1 MSVDVGLFGASEEGA
16 CLMKQLAD
24 KNTLAGKSLL
34 SLQDLTKEEILS
46 ILELAAELKSQH
58 QKGELSQPL
67 AGKTLGMIFEKSS
80 TRTRVSF
87 ETGIYQLGGMGL
99 YLNANDLQLGRG
111 EPVADTAKVLSGY
124 LDAIMIRANSH
135 KMVEELAAHATIP
148 VINGLTDLYHPCQAL
163 ADLQTIL
170 EYKGTL
176 EGVKLAYIGDAN
188 NVSNSLM
195 IAAAKTGMQICIA
208 SPAGYQPIPEVAE
221 KAKAISADPAFL
233 LVTESP
239 EEAAAGADVIYTD
252 VWTSMGQEQEA
263 QARLSAFQ
271 GYQVNEALMQAA
283 DSEAIFL
290 HCLPAHRGEEVTAA
304 VIDGPQSAV
313 FQEAEN
319 RLHAQKALML
329 AVMKK

>member
-1 MSVDVGLFGASEEGA
+1 
-16 CLMKQLAD
+16 MKQ
-24 KNTLAGKSLL
+24 TIQQQSMAGKSLL
-34 SLQDLTKEEILS
+34 SLQDLTKEEILYVLDLS
-46 ILELAAELKSQH
+46 AELKSQH
-58 QKGELSQPL
+58 QKGELIQPL

-99 YLNANDLQLGRG
+99 YLNSKDLQLGRG

-135 KMVEELAAHATIP
+135 KLVEELAEHATIP
-148 VINGLTDLYHPCQAL
+148 VINGLTDLFHPCQAL

-188 NVSNSLM
+188 NVANSLM
-195 IAAAKTGMQICIA
+195 IAAAKTGMQIRIA
-208 SPAGYQPIPEVAE
+208 APAGYQPMPEIVE
-221 KAKAISADPAFL
+221 KAKNISDDPDFL
-233 LVTESP
+233 LITESP
-239 EEAAAGADVIYTD
+239 EEAAAGADVLYTD
-252 VWTSMGQEQEA
+252 VWTSMGQEEESA
-263 QARLSAFQ
+263 ARLKAFQ
-271 GYQVNEALMQAA
+271 GYQVNEMLMDSAA
-283 DSEAIFL
+283 SDAIFL
-290 HCLPAHRGEEVTAA
+290 HCLPAHRGEEVAAA

-329 AVMKK
+329 AVMGK

>member
-1 MSVDVGLFGASEEGA
+1 
-16 CLMKQLAD
+16 MKQL
-24 KNTLAGKSLL
+24 TEEHYLAGRSLL
-34 SLQDLTKEEILS
+34 SLQDLTKEEIHYVLD
-46 ILELAAELKSQH
+46 LAAGLKSQQ
-58 QKGELSQPL
+58 QKGELIQPL
-67 AGKTLGMIFEKSS
+67 NGKTLGMIFEKSS

-135 KMVEELAAHATIP
+135 KMVEELAAHASIP
-148 VINGLTDLYHPCQAL
+148 VINGLTDLFHPCQAL
-163 ADLQTIL
+163 ADMQTIL
-170 EYKGTL
+170 EYKETL

-188 NVSNSLM
+188 NVANSLM
-195 IAAAKTGMQICIA
+195 IAAAKTGMQIRIA
-208 SPAGYQPIPEVAE
+208 SPAGYQPLPEIVE
-221 KAKAISADPAFL
+221 KASAISDDPDFL
-233 LVTESP
+233 LITESP
-239 EEAAAGADVIYTD
+239 EVACCGADVIYTD
-252 VWTSMGQEQEA
+252 VWTSMGQEQET
-263 QARLSAFQ
+263 QARLAAFQ
-271 GYQVNEALMQAA
+271 GYQVNEALMDAA
-283 DSEAIFL
+283 APDAIFL

-329 AVMKK
+329 AVMGK

>member
-1 MSVDVGLFGASEEGA
+1 
-16 CLMKQLAD
+16 MKQ
-24 KNTLAGKSLL
+24 TIEQQSIAGKSLL
-34 SLQDLTKEEILS
+34 SLQDLTKEEILYV
-46 ILELAAELKSQH
+46 LDLAAELKKQNK
-58 QKGELSQPL
+58 KGELIQPL

-99 YLNANDLQLGRG
+99 YLNSKDLQLGRG

-148 VINGLTDLYHPCQAL
+148 VINGLTDLFHPCQAL

-176 EGVKLAYIGDAN
+176 DGVKLAYIGDAN
-188 NVSNSLM
+188 NVANSLM
-195 IAAAKTGMQICIA
+195 IAAAKTGMQIRIA
-208 SPAGYQPIPEVAE
+208 SPAGYQPLPEIVEIARE
-221 KAKAISADPAFL
+221 ISDDLDFL
-233 LVTESP
+233 LITESP
-239 EEAAAGADVIYTD
+239 EEAASGADVLYTD
-252 VWTSMGQEQEA
+252 VWTSMGQEEET
-263 QARLSAFQ
+263 QARLTAFQ
-271 GYQVNEALMQAA
+271 GFQVNETLMDSAA
-283 DSEAIFL
+283 SDAIFL
-290 HCLPAHRGEEVTAA
+290 HCLPAHRGEEVAAA

-329 AVMKK
+329 AVMGK

>member
-1 MSVDVGLFGASEEGA
+1 
-16 CLMKQLAD
+16 MKQ
-24 KNTLAGKSLL
+24 TIEQQSLAGKSLL
-34 SLQDLTKEEILS
+34 SLQDLTKEEILYV
-46 ILELAAELKSQH
+46 LDLAAELKKQNK
-58 QKGELSQPL
+58 KGELIQPL

-99 YLNANDLQLGRG
+99 YLNSKDLQLGRG

-148 VINGLTDLYHPCQAL
+148 VINGLTDLFHPCQAL

-176 EGVKLAYIGDAN
+176 DGVKLAYIGDAN
-188 NVSNSLM
+188 NVANSLM
-195 IAAAKTGMQICIA
+195 IAAAKTGMQIRIA
-208 SPAGYQPIPEVAE
+208 SPAGYQPLTEIAE
-221 KAKAISADPAFL
+221 KAREISDDPDFL
-233 LVTESP
+233 LITESP
-239 EEAAAGADVIYTD
+239 EEAAAGADVLYTD
-252 VWTSMGQEQEA
+252 VWTSMGQEEEA
-263 QARLSAFQ
+263 QARLTAFQ
-271 GYQVNEALMQAA
+271 GFQVNETLMDSAA
-283 DSEAIFL
+283 SDAIFL
-290 HCLPAHRGEEVTAA
+290 HCLPAHRGEEVAAA

-329 AVMKK
+329 AVMGK

>member
-1 MSVDVGLFGASEEGA
+1 
-16 CLMKQLAD
+16 MKQ
-24 KNTLAGKSLL
+24 TIQQQSMAGKSLL
-34 SLQDLTKEEILS
+34 SLQDLTKEEILYV
-46 ILELAAELKSQH
+46 LDLAAELKSQH
-58 QKGELSQPL
+58 QKGELIQPL

-99 YLNANDLQLGRG
+99 YLNSKDLQLGRG

-135 KMVEELAAHATIP
+135 KMVEELAEHATIP
-148 VINGLTDLYHPCQAL
+148 VINGLTDLFHPCQAL

-188 NVSNSLM
+188 NVANSLM
-195 IAAAKTGMQICIA
+195 IAAAKTGMQIRIA
-208 SPAGYQPIPEVAE
+208 APAGYQPMPEIVE
-221 KAKAISADPAFL
+221 KAKNISDDPDFL
-233 LVTESP
+233 RITESP
-239 EEAAAGADVIYTD
+239 EEAAAGADVLYTD
-252 VWTSMGQEQEA
+252 VWTSMGQEEESA
-263 QARLSAFQ
+263 ARLKAFQ
-271 GYQVNEALMQAA
+271 GYQVNEMLMDSAA
-283 DSEAIFL
+283 SDAIFL
-290 HCLPAHRGEEVTAA
+290 HCLPAHRGEEVAAA

-329 AVMKK
+329 AVMGK

>member
-1 MSVDVGLFGASEEGA
+1 
-16 CLMKQLAD
+16 MKQ
-24 KNTLAGKSLL
+24 TIEQQSMAGKSLL
-34 SLQDLTKEEILS
+34 SLQDLTKEEILYV
-46 ILELAAELKSQH
+46 LDLAAELKSQH
-58 QKGELSQPL
+58 QKGELIQPL

-99 YLNANDLQLGRG
+99 YLNSKDLQLGRG

-135 KMVEELAAHATIP
+135 KMVEELAEHAAIP
-148 VINGLTDLYHPCQAL
+148 VINGLTDLFHPCQAL

-188 NVSNSLM
+188 NVANSLM
-195 IAAAKTGMQICIA
+195 IAAAKTGMQIRIA
-208 SPAGYQPIPEVAE
+208 APAGYQPLPEIVE
-221 KAKAISADPAFL
+221 KAKKISDDPDFL
-233 LVTESP
+233 LITESP
-239 EEAAAGADVIYTD
+239 EEAAAGADVLYTD
-252 VWTSMGQEQEA
+252 VWTSMGQEEESV
-263 QARLSAFQ
+263 ARLKAFQ
-271 GYQVNEALMQAA
+271 GYQVNEMLMNSAA
-283 DSEAIFL
+283 SDAIFL
-290 HCLPAHRGEEVTAA
+290 HCLPAHRGEEVSAA

-329 AVMKK
+329 AVMGK

>member
-1 MSVDVGLFGASEEGA
+1 
-16 CLMKQLAD
+16 MKQMIEQQSM
-24 KNTLAGKSLL
+24 AGKSLL
-34 SLQDLTKEEILS
+34 SLQDLTKEEILYV
-46 ILELAAELKSQH
+46 LDLAAELKEQH
-58 QKGELSQPL
+58 QKGELIQPL

-99 YLNANDLQLGRG
+99 YLNSKDLQLGRG

-135 KMVEELAAHATIP
+135 KMVEELAEHATIP
-148 VINGLTDLYHPCQAL
+148 VINGLTDLFHPCQAL

-188 NVSNSLM
+188 NVANSLM
-195 IAAAKTGMQICIA
+195 IAAAKTGMQIRIA
-208 SPAGYQPIPEVAE
+208 APAGYQPLPEIVE
-221 KAKAISADPAFL
+221 KAKTISDDPDFL
-233 LVTESP
+233 LITESP
-239 EEAAAGADVIYTD
+239 EEAAAGADVLYTD
-252 VWTSMGQEQEA
+252 VWTSMGQEKESA
-263 QARLSAFQ
+263 ARLKAFQ
-271 GYQVNEALMQAA
+271 GYQVNEMLMGSAA
-283 DSEAIFL
+283 SDAIFL
-290 HCLPAHRGEEVTAA
+290 HCLPAHRGEEVAAA

-329 AVMKK
+329 AVMGK

>member
-1 MSVDVGLFGASEEGA
+1 
-16 CLMKQLAD
+16 MKQL
-24 KNTLAGKSLL
+24 TEEHYLAGRSLL
-34 SLQDLTKEEILS
+34 SLQDLTKEEIHYVLD
-46 ILELAAELKSQH
+46 LAAGLKSQQ
-58 QKGELSQPL
+58 QKGELIQPL
-67 AGKTLGMIFEKSS
+67 NGKTLGMIFEKSS

-135 KMVEELAAHATIP
+135 EMVEELAAHASIP
-148 VINGLTDLYHPCQAL
+148 VINGLTDLFHPCQAL
-163 ADLQTIL
+163 ADMQTIL

-188 NVSNSLM
+188 NVANSLM
-195 IAAAKTGMQICIA
+195 IAAAKTGMQIRIA
-208 SPAGYQPIPEVAE
+208 SPAGYQPLPEIVE
-221 KAKAISADPAFL
+221 KASAISDDPDFL
-233 LVTESP
+233 LITESP
-239 EEAAAGADVIYTD
+239 EVACAGADVIYTD
-252 VWTSMGQEQEA
+252 VWTSMGQEQET
-263 QARLSAFQ
+263 QARLAAFQ
-271 GYQVNEALMQAA
+271 GYQVNEALMDAA
-283 DSEAIFL
+283 APDAIFL

-329 AVMKK
+329 AVMGK

>member
-1 MSVDVGLFGASEEGA
+1 
-16 CLMKQLAD
+16 MKQ
-24 KNTLAGKSLL
+24 TIEQQSLAGKSLL
-34 SLQDLTKEEILS
+34 SLQDLTKEEILYV
-46 ILELAAELKSQH
+46 LDLAAELKKQNK
-58 QKGELSQPL
+58 KGELIQPL

-99 YLNANDLQLGRG
+99 YLNSKDLQLGRG

-148 VINGLTDLYHPCQAL
+148 VINGLTDLFHPCQAL

-176 EGVKLAYIGDAN
+176 DGVKLAYIGDAN
-188 NVSNSLM
+188 NVANSLM
-195 IAAAKTGMQICIA
+195 IAAAKTGMQIRIA
-208 SPAGYQPIPEVAE
+208 SPAGYQPLTEIVE
-221 KAKAISADPAFL
+221 KAREISDDPDFL
-233 LVTESP
+233 LITESP
-239 EEAAAGADVIYTD
+239 EEVAAGADVLYTD
-252 VWTSMGQEQEA
+252 VWTSMGQEEEA
-263 QARLSAFQ
+263 QARLTAFQ
-271 GYQVNEALMQAA
+271 GFQVNETLMDSAA
-283 DSEAIFL
+283 SDAIFL
-290 HCLPAHRGEEVTAA
+290 HCLPAHRGEEVAAA

-329 AVMKK
+329 AVMGK

>member
-1 MSVDVGLFGASEEGA
+1 
-16 CLMKQLAD
+16 MKQ
-24 KNTLAGKSLL
+24 TIEQQSLAGKSLL
-34 SLQDLTKEEILS
+34 SLQDLTKEEILYV
-46 ILELAAELKSQH
+46 LDLAAELKKQNK
-58 QKGELSQPL
+58 KGVLIQPL

-99 YLNANDLQLGRG
+99 YLNSKDLQLGRG

-148 VINGLTDLYHPCQAL
+148 VINGLTDLFHPCQAL

-176 EGVKLAYIGDAN
+176 DGVKLAYIGDAN
-188 NVSNSLM
+188 NVANSLM
-195 IAAAKTGMQICIA
+195 IAAAKTGMQIRIA
-208 SPAGYQPIPEVAE
+208 SPAGYQPLTEIVE
-221 KAKAISADPAFL
+221 KAREISDDPDFL
-233 LVTESP
+233 LITESP
-239 EEAAAGADVIYTD
+239 EEAAAGADVLYTD
-252 VWTSMGQEQEA
+252 VWTSMGQEEEA
-263 QARLSAFQ
+263 QARLTAFQ
-271 GYQVNEALMQAA
+271 GFQVNETLMDSAA
-283 DSEAIFL
+283 SDAIFL
-290 HCLPAHRGEEVTAA
+290 HCLPAHRGEEVAAA

-329 AVMKK
+329 AVMGK

>member
-1 MSVDVGLFGASEEGA
+1 
-16 CLMKQLAD
+16 MKQ
-24 KNTLAGKSLL
+24 TIEHQSMAGKSLL
-34 SLQDLTKEEILS
+34 SLQDLTKEEILYV
-46 ILELAAELKSQH
+46 LDLAAELKSQH
-58 QKGELSQPL
+58 QKGELIQPL

-99 YLNANDLQLGRG
+99 YLNSKDLQLGRG

-135 KMVEELAAHATIP
+135 KMVEELAEQATIP
-148 VINGLTDLYHPCQAL
+148 VINGLTDLFHPCQAL

-188 NVSNSLM
+188 NVANSLM
-195 IAAAKTGMQICIA
+195 IAAAKTGMQIRIA
-208 SPAGYQPIPEVAE
+208 APAGYQPMPEIVE
-221 KAKAISADPAFL
+221 KAKNISDDPDFL
-233 LVTESP
+233 LITESP
-239 EEAAAGADVIYTD
+239 EEAAAGADVLYTD
-252 VWTSMGQEQEA
+252 VWTSMGQEEESA
-263 QARLSAFQ
+263 ARLKAFQ
-271 GYQVNEALMQAA
+271 GYQVNEMLMDSAA
-283 DSEAIFL
+283 SDAIFL
-290 HCLPAHRGEEVTAA
+290 HCLPAHRGEEVAAA

-329 AVMKK
+329 AVMGK

>member
-1 MSVDVGLFGASEEGA
+1 
-16 CLMKQLAD
+16 MKQ
-24 KNTLAGKSLL
+24 TIEQQSIAGKSLL
-34 SLQDLTKEEILS
+34 SLQDLTKEEILYV
-46 ILELAAELKSQH
+46 LDLAAELKKQNK
-58 QKGELSQPL
+58 KGELIQPL

-99 YLNANDLQLGRG
+99 YLNSKDLQLGRG

-148 VINGLTDLYHPCQAL
+148 VINGLTDLFHPCQAL

-176 EGVKLAYIGDAN
+176 DGVKLAYIGDAN
-188 NVSNSLM
+188 NVANSLM
-195 IAAAKTGMQICIA
+195 IAAAKTGMQIRIA
-208 SPAGYQPIPEVAE
+208 SPAGYQPLPEIVEIARE
-221 KAKAISADPAFL
+221 ISDDPDFL
-233 LVTESP
+233 LITESP
-239 EEAAAGADVIYTD
+239 EEAASGADVLYTD
-252 VWTSMGQEQEA
+252 VWTSMGQEEET
-263 QARLSAFQ
+263 QARLTAFQ
-271 GYQVNEALMQAA
+271 GFQVNETLMDSAA
-283 DSEAIFL
+283 SDAIFL
-290 HCLPAHRGEEVTAA
+290 HCLPAHRGEEVAAA

-329 AVMKK
+329 AVMGK

>member
-1 MSVDVGLFGASEEGA
+1 
-16 CLMKQLAD
+16 MKQLSQVQ
-24 KNTLAGKSLL
+24 TLAGKSLL
-34 SLQDLTKEEILS
+34 SLQDLTKEEILYV
-46 ILELAAELKSQH
+46 LDLAAELKRQH
-58 QKGELSQPL
+58 HKGELVQPL

-135 KMVEELAAHATIP
+135 TMVEELTAHASIP
-148 VINGLTDLYHPCQAL
+148 VINGLTDLFHPCQAL
-163 ADLQTIL
+163 ADLQTII

-195 IAAAKTGMQICIA
+195 IAAAKTGMKIRIA
-208 SPAGYQPIPEVAE
+208 APAGYQPLSAIVE
-221 KAKAISADPAFL
+221 KAKEINNDPEFL
-233 LVTESP
+233 LITESP
-239 EEAAAGADVIYTD
+239 EEAAAGADVLYTD
-252 VWTSMGQEQEA
+252 VWTSMGQEEETA
-263 QARLSAFQ
+263 ARLTAFQ
-271 GYQVNEALMQAA
+271 GFQVNERLMESAA
-283 DSEAIFL
+283 SDAIFL
-290 HCLPAHRGEEVTAA
+290 HCLPAHRGEEVAAA

-329 AVMKK
+329 AVMGK